1 MADDRFNVV
10 VVGSCFVDM
19 ISYVPR
25 LPQSGETVKGTKFQL
40 DFGGK
45 AANQCVMAQKL
56 GANTIMVAK
65 IGNDQFG
72 KDTIQNFKRFGVNTD
87 FISATDKADTG
98 VTNIGK
104 GSNQPLSTLYKM
116 TILCSMFYY
125 QPPSRPS
132 LREQTPSRPR

>member
-1 MADDRFNVV
+1 MADVRFDVV

-19 ISYVPR
+19 ISYVPHF
-25 LPQSGETVKGTKFQL
+25 PKFDETVKGTKFQL

-56 GANTIMVAK
+56 GAKTAMIAK

-72 KDTIQNFKRFGVNTD
+72 KDTIQNFTNFGVNTD

-98 VTNIGK
+98 ITSIGK
-104 GSNQPLSTLYKM
+104 LLP
-116 TILCSMFYY
+116 
-125 QPPSRPS
+125 
-132 LREQTPSRPR
+132 

>member
-1 MADDRFNVV
+1 MADIV

-25 LPQSGETVKGTKFQL
+25 FPQPGETIKGTKFHI

-56 GANTIMVAK
+56 GACTAMVAK

-72 KDTIQNFKRFGVNTD
+72 KDTVENFKTFGVNTD
-87 FISATDKADTG
+87 FISMTDEADTG
-98 VTNIGK
+98 VTNIGEII
-104 GSNQPLSTLYKM
+104 N
-116 TILCSMFYY
+116 I
-125 QPPSRPS
+125 
-132 LREQTPSRPR
+132 

>member
-1 MADDRFNVV
+1 MVDSTLNVV

-25 LPQSGETVKGTKFQL
+25 LPKSGETVRGTKFQL

-56 GANTIMVAK
+56 GANTAMVAK
-65 IGNDQFG
+65 VGNDQFG
-72 KDTIQNFKRFGVNTD
+72 KDTIDNFKRFGVKTD
-87 FISATDKADTG
+87 FISVTDKADTG

-104 GSNQPLSTLYKM
+104 KPWWWPHLYY
-116 TILCSMFYY
+116 IISH
-125 QPPSRPS
+125 SS
-132 LREQTPSRPR
+132 

>member
-1 MADDRFNVV
+1 MADKFNVV

-25 LPQSGETVKGTKFQL
+25 LPQSGETIKGTKFQL

-45 AANQCVMAQKL
+45 AANQCIMAQKL
-56 GANTIMVAK
+56 GAKTAMVAK

-72 KDTIQNFKRFGVNTD
+72 RDTVQNFKKFGVNTD
-87 FISATDKADTG
+87 FISVTDGADTG

-104 GSNQPLSTLYKM
+104 VLSIYSTVFY
-116 TILCSMFYY
+116 TILSCE
-125 QPPSRPS
+125 QS
-132 LREQTPSRPR
+132 LFRSKDALLSG

>member
-1 MADDRFNVV
+1 MGDDSFNVV

-25 LPQSGETVKGTKFQL
+25 LPQPGETVKGTKFRL

-56 GANTIMVAK
+56 GANTAMIAK

-72 KDTIQNFKRFGVNTD
+72 KDTIENFKRFGVNTD
-87 FISATDKADTG
+87 FISVTDEADTG
-98 VTNIGK
+98 VTSIGK
-104 GSNQPLSTLYKM
+104 VFHT
-116 TILCSMFYY
+116 F
-125 QPPSRPS
+125 
-132 LREQTPSRPR
+132 